1 MGTITIVEANAVET
15 RKGVGRETDTPRD
28 RNKKWQVTQTTKEI
42 EERALQRQRRT
53 RQTER

>member
-15 RKGVGRETDTPRD
+15 RKGVDRETDTPRD